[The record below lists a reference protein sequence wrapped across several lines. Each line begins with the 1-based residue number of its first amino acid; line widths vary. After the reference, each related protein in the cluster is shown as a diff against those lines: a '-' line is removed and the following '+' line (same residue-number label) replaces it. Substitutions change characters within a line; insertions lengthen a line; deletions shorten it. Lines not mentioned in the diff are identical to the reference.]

1 MWAELDTEDWALN
14 AREWATQKVCLEHDG
29 RGYTRGWGY
38 MRGGLRTQERV
49 SVWAGLKPSS
59 RDQGSQLSVEAVLP

>member
-14 AREWATQKVCLEHDG
+14 ARDWATQRVCLEHDG
-29 RGYTRGWGY
+29 RGYTKGWGY

-49 SVWAGLKPSS
+49 NVWAGLKPS
-59 RDQGSQLSVEAVLP
+59 